1 VNGAFRATRG
11 PVVALAV
18 LAGLVVPACGGDEN
32 PDGYDG
38 AIDCGLPAWS
48 WEAEYDRTYEA
59 APTPYDAMVSFA
71 SAYDDRDPYVH
82 VESAREAT
90 VVIDGA
96 EVVFVRVLELA
107 TETFAAVEAHGCAG
121 FEHPNLVVSR

>member
-1 VNGAFRATRG
+1 MNRAFRATRG

-48 WEAEYDRTYEA
+48 WETEYDRTYEA

-107 TETFAAVEAHGCAG
+107 TETFTAVEAHGCAG
-121 FEHPNLVVSR
+121 FELPAAR

>member
-1 VNGAFRATRG
+1 M
-11 PVVALAV
+11 VALAV
-18 LAGLVVPACGGDEN
+18 LAGLVVPACGGEEN
-32 PDGYDG
+32 HDGYDG
-38 AIDCGLPAWS
+38 VIDCGNPAWS
-48 WEAEYDRTYEA
+48 WETEYDRTHEA
-59 APTPYDAMVSFA
+59 APTPYDAMVGFA
-71 SAYDDRDPYVH
+71 SAYDDRNPIVH

-121 FEHPNLVVSR
+121 FEHPAAG

>member
-1 VNGAFRATRG
+1 MNRALRAAGG
-11 PVVALAV
+11 PAVALAV
-18 LAGLVVPACGGDEN
+18 LAGLLVPACGGEEN

-38 AIDCGLPAWS
+38 AIDCGPPAWS
-48 WEAEYDRTYEA
+48 WETEYDRTHEA
-59 APTPYDAMVSFA
+59 APTPYAAMVEFA
-71 SAYDDRDPYVH
+71 SAYDDRSPYVH
-82 VESAREAT
+82 VESARTAT

-121 FEHPNLVVSR
+121 FEHPVAG

>member
-1 VNGAFRATRG
+1 MIRAFRAAGG

-18 LAGLVVPACGGDEN
+18 LAGLVVPACGGEEN

-38 AIDCGLPAWS
+38 AIDCGTPAWS
-48 WEAEYDRTYEA
+48 WETEYDRTYEA
-59 APTPYDAMVSFA
+59 EPTPYDAMVSFA
-71 SAYDDRDPYVH
+71 SAYDDQQSYVH

-121 FEHPNLVVSR
+121 FEHPAAG

>member
-1 VNGAFRATRG
+1 M
-11 PVVALAV
+11 VALAV
-18 LAGLVVPACGGDEN
+18 LVCLVVPACGGEEA

-38 AIDCGLPAWS
+38 AIDCGSPAWS
-48 WEAEYDRTYEA
+48 WETEYDRTYEA
-59 APTPYDAMVSFA
+59 EPTPYDAMLSFA
-71 SAYDDRDPYVH
+71 SAYDDRSPYVH
-82 VESAREAT
+82 VDSARTAT

-121 FEHPNLVVSR
+121 FEPS